1 MNPTLIEI
9 FAGGS
14 WFQVTA
20 LLGVALFFAIVA
32 VKELYHGFMEGYLYL
47 MFSLFFGVAHAMVT
61 VNALTTGMLPGLE
74 EFGVWTWLVSLLAPA
89 LCAVLL
95 SMMWG
100 RSGWL
105 LSVNSARSQAV
116 LVLWRSLRRDLS
128 STAGLPTIQGVE
140 VIEQRDGYRGL
151 LIRRAKGT
159 DWKLGVPATW
169 PAELIEALAARIA
182 NLAGVE
188 FGEGGGGGAAEDEE
202 SEVPVEEAAE

>member
-61 VNALTTGMLPGLE
+61 VNALTTGMLPGLN

-89 LCAVLL
+89 LCALFCL
-95 SMMWG
+95 
-100 RSGWL
+100 R
-105 LSVNSARSQAV
+105 A
-116 LVLWRSLRRDLS
+116 LVSFFCLERRD
-128 STAGLPTIQGVE
+128 GLIKLFFGLTLVCFLYMLGSQWPVDIRAILA
-140 VIEQRDGYRGL
+140 VIWVAFLVKTEL
-151 LIRRAKGT
+151 A
-159 DWKLGVPATW
+159 PA
-169 PAELIEALAARIA
+169 
-182 NLAGVE
+182 N
-188 FGEGGGGGAAEDEE
+188 
-202 SEVPVEEAAE
+202 